1 MKKTQ
6 KWTKLTAVFL
16 AVLMIAMTLPFAL
29 AADEPVTLS
38 RLNVYQW
45 PEIEGE
51 MTCGQLTS
59 EAVTIV
65 KQGIMTT
72 DGTADGEVIPGTFA
86 VWDISEKPP
95 RVSSETNR
103 VLFSFTPDDLSAYAE
118 VIRLSNPSIT
128 VPYHKVTPVLVDP
141 ENDPVVASAVMPGDR
156 LGKSTLSGGQCM
168 NPLYPDEPAILECD
182 WGWVDNDLI
191 VEESGYYEAKFLS
204 TSGYNKIPNQMV
216 WVEVFSD
223 VENTELINVP
233 AEVNMVYNGIT
244 TLNDIISQYG
254 IKAVVEGTD
263 TEVAGTYA
271 FYANASTQIDGNKL
285 LNAGNYAY
293 TLTFIPDDATGYT
306 TVSAP
311 VSFTITKGVPQWK
324 DNVTPVV
331 TVPYGTRVN
340 SSIFY
345 DLMKDGSLVP
355 SDAFHSC
362 ALCDSEGNRING
374 SVLDV
379 GTYEGVYMLEL
390 IENQNWQ
397 SALLPVTV
405 VVTPSEVEM
414 KVTYGSRTHRL
425 RVECPTRLLE
435 GTIDV
440 YIDGQLVFDDAELAE
455 SEVLINANLLEFETT
470 WKPANRTV
478 NSTHDIKVV
487 YNPTPTDQMG
497 VVNGGCEISALYEA
511 DRKISVSDKQFD
523 LYNDMKGF
531 DVEKD
536 ILYAGDEVTVI
547 TSDTEFISWKITDAA
562 GNPVAVE
569 AIEGD
574 VNASRFTFAMPEL
587 DLHIDYVT
595 QYDLDHPEGNE
606 DPESGNAFLDFLVRI
621 INALRKVLQMLAN
634 ILNLAQ

>member
-29 AADEPVTLS
+29 AADPERVTLVLADPINDPPVAS
-38 RLNVYQW
+38 KVEPGARLR
-45 PEIEGE
+45 
-51 MTCGQLTS
+51 TS
-59 EAVTIV
+59 EITGGTLKVLETGEILTDIEWGRDRGSIFVKEEGMYTAIGYSNKYIYDYLTMDIYVGFVGGAIATEIV
-65 KQGIMTT
+65 NVPTFEFVY
-72 DGTADGEVIPGTFA
+72 DGETKWSDLDFSGMKAVEKGTDKEVAGTFEITDA
-86 VWDISEKPP
+86 YGVVPP
-95 RVSSETNR
+95 DDQIMYVGYSGTYSIT
-103 VLFSFTPDDLSAYAE
+103 FTPDDLESYKMA
-118 VIRLSNPSIT
+118 NT
-128 VPYHKVTPVLVDP
+128 KVT
-141 ENDPVVASAVMPGDR
+141 
-156 LGKSTLSGGQCM
+156 
-168 NPLYPDEPAILECD
+168 
-182 WGWVDNDLI
+182 
-191 VEESGYYEAKFLS
+191 
-204 TSGYNKIPNQMV
+204 
-216 WVEVFSD
+216 
-223 VENTELINVP
+223 IN
-233 AEVNMVYNGIT
+233 
-244 TLNDIISQYG
+244 
-254 IKAVVEGTD
+254 
-263 TEVAGTYA
+263 
-271 FYANASTQIDGNKL
+271 
-285 LNAGNYAY
+285 
-293 TLTFIPDDATGYT
+293 
-306 TVSAP
+306 
-311 VSFTITKGVPQWK
+311 ITKGVPQWK

-331 TVPYGTRVN
+331 TVPYGTAVGSPTFR
-340 SSIFY
+340 Y
-345 DLMKDGSLVP
+345 LLDDGSLVP
-355 SDAFHSC
+355 SGVFISAPF
-362 ALCDSEGNRING
+362 CDSEGNRING

-390 IENQNWQ
+390 VENQNWQ
-397 SALLPVTV
+397 GALLPVTV
-405 VVTPSEVEM
+405 VVLPSEVEM
-414 KVTYGSRTHRL
+414 KVTYNSQTHLL

-440 YIDGQLVFDDAELAE
+440 YIDGQLVFDDAELAR
-455 SEVLINANLLEFETT
+455 SETMVNANWLEFDTT
-470 WKPANRTV
+470 WKPANDTV
-478 NSTHDIKVV
+478 NSTHTIKVV

-497 VVNGGCEISALYEA
+497 IVNGGCEISALYEA

-531 DVEKD
+531 DAEKD

-562 GNPVAVE
+562 GNPVSVE

>member
-1 MKKTQ
+1 
-6 KWTKLTAVFL
+6 
-16 AVLMIAMTLPFAL
+16 MIAMTLPFAL

-536 ILYAGDEVTVI
+536 ILYAGDEVTVS
-547 TSDTEFISWKITDAA
+547 TSDAEFISWKITDAA
-562 GNPVAVE
+562 GNPVSVE

-595 QYDLDHPEGNE
+595 QYDLDHPEENE